1 MYIDPTLLS
10 PVSALIGALIGG
22 GASIVAAIYTQRTQN
37 RLQRVASE
45 VAKREAIY
53 ADFVTSASNLILN
66 AYTHDDITLDGEQQR
81 IIGLINRMRLYAA
94 TDVIKGAEEVL
105 KAIVEISLK
114 PSVELR
120 RLARDALS
128 KSLDPD
134 PLLTFSVICRADLDN
149 VLRTAV

>member
-1 MYIDPTLLS
+1 
-10 PVSALIGALIGG
+10 
-22 GASIVAAIYTQRTQN
+22 
-37 RLQRVASE
+37 
-45 VAKREAIY
+45 
-53 ADFVTSASNLILN
+53 
-66 AYTHDDITLDGEQQR
+66 
-81 IIGLINRMRLYAA
+81 MRLFAA
-94 TDVIKGAEEVL
+94 TDVLKGAEEVL

-120 RLARDALS
+120 RLAQDALS

>member
-1 MYIDPTLLS
+1 MHIDPTLLS
-10 PVSALIGALIGG
+10 PVSALLGALIGG

-120 RLARDALS
+120 RLAQDALS

-134 PLLTFSVICRADLDN
+134 PLLTFSVICRKDLDT

>member
-1 MYIDPTLLS
+1 MLVDPTLLS
-10 PVSALIGALIGG
+10 PVSALLGALIGG

-120 RLARDALS
+120 RLAQDALS

-134 PLLTFSVICRADLDN
+134 PLLTFSVICRKDLDT
-149 VLRTAV
+149 VMRTTA

>member
-1 MYIDPTLLS
+1 MHIDPTLLS
-10 PVSALIGALIGG
+10 LVSALLGALIGG
-22 GASIVAAIYTQRTQN
+22 GASIVAAIYTQCTQN

-81 IIGLINRMRLYAA
+81 IIGLINRMRLFAA
-94 TDVIKGAEEVL
+94 TDVLKGAEEVL

-120 RLARDALS
+120 RLAQDALS

>member
-81 IIGLINRMRLYAA
+81 IIGLINRMRLFAA
-94 TDVIKGAEEVL
+94 TDVLKGAEEVL

-120 RLARDALS
+120 ASRR
-128 KSLDPD
+128 
-134 PLLTFSVICRADLDN
+134 TRCRRASIPI
-149 VLRTAV
+149 RF

>member
-1 MYIDPTLLS
+1 MHIDPTLLS
-10 PVSALIGALIGG
+10 PVSALLGALIGG

-114 PSVELR
+114 PSIELR
-120 RLARDALS
+120 HLAQDALS

-134 PLLTFSVICRADLDN
+134 PLLTFSVICRNDLDT
-149 VLRTAV
+149 VMRTTA

>member
-37 RLQRVASE
+37 RLQRFASE

-81 IIGLINRMRLYAA
+81 IIGLINRMRLFAA
-94 TDVIKGAEEVL
+94 TDVLKGAEEVL

-120 RLARDALS
+120 RLAQDALS

>member
-1 MYIDPTLLS
+1 MHIDPTLLS
-10 PVSALIGALIGG
+10 LASALLGALIGG
-22 GASIVAAIYTQRTQN
+22 GASIVAAIYTQCTQN

-81 IIGLINRMRLYAA
+81 IIGLINRMRLFAA
-94 TDVIKGAEEVL
+94 TDVLKGAEEVL

-114 PSVELR
+114 PSVEHR
-120 RLARDALS
+120 RLAQHALS

-134 PLLTFSVICRADLDN
+134 PLLTFSVIWRADLDN
-149 VLRTAV
+149 VLRTTV